1 MHLIDPRVITP
12 VPDAD
17 QRVKAY
23 KITINS
29 KVRYLSPAEILH
41 IMEFSPTSPY
51 IGAGAGEAL
60 QNTLYLEQCA
70 NQYNMNGFE
79 QDGAHG
85 RIVLETDKV
94 LGRPVAMRMLQR
106 FKQKFTGKKK
116 SHEPILNE
124 GGLKAKLLSTS
135 LKDMEYTSLRKMNRE
150 ETAAAVGTPPSMIGI
165 LEFANYSNMDAQERI
180 FWESEVLP
188 LVRLIEHSLT
198 TFLLNRFGEGLFVK
212 FDLSGI
218 GILQEPLADWMAIAR
233 DLIDKRLAS
242 PNEVRALMIGQEPE
256 PPAPAETD
264 AEKFFEKA
272 LEDASIG
279 GTKRA
284 HARYLNGLERKFLPE
299 LNGMLAD
306 FQKRVIAG
314 LARQKN
320 GSGYLT
326 KVDTPE
332 LLQMLL
338 EALELMTEDA
348 KKKALRF
355 HAATI
360 AKRGKEALAELG
372 ISESVDMVSETV
384 QLYLKQKSF
393 AFGDNWPTTVHD
405 RLRSSL
411 LDGLNNGES
420 INALQ
425 DRVRTIT
432 GFERKRALLVARTE
446 ATPAFNFANHVAY
459 KQSGV
464 VERKRWLTA
473 NDEVVRATH
482 SRAQGEGAIDLDA
495 RFQSTNLLYP
505 GDPSGDVGEIANCR
519 CTDTPVLSK
528 ENANATTTPR
538 TTEVGDIQ
546 QG

>member
-1 MHLIDPRVITP
+1 
-12 VPDAD
+12 
-17 QRVKAY
+17 
-23 KITINS
+23 
-29 KVRYLSPAEILH
+29 
-41 IMEFSPTSPY
+41 
-51 IGAGAGEAL
+51 
-60 QNTLYLEQCA
+60 
-70 NQYNMNGFE
+70 
-79 QDGAHG
+79 
-85 RIVLETDKV
+85 
-94 LGRPVAMRMLQR
+94 
-106 FKQKFTGKKK
+106 
-116 SHEPILNE
+116 
-124 GGLKAKLLSTS
+124 
-135 LKDMEYTSLRKMNRE
+135 MNRE

-188 LVRLIEHSLT
+188 LVRLTEHSLT
-198 TFLLNRFGEGLFVK
+198 TFLLNRFGEGLSAK

-242 PNEVRALMIGQEPE
+242 PNEVRALLAKHGLPDLADGYEGGDDILVPFSLAPITMIGQEPE

-384 QLYLKQKSF
+384 QLYLKQKSL